1 MQYKKLGRTGLKV
14 SAITLGAMTMG
25 TQVNEAESM
34 DVIKT
39 ALDLGINSF
48 DTANG
53 YGGGKSEQFLGNAVK
68 SQRNSVVIATK
79 VGFINGPGPNDNG
92 LSRKHI
98 MNEVEGSLKR
108 LQTDYIDIYY
118 THFPDFDTTIEETL
132 RTMDDLVH
140 QGKVRYVGCSNY
152 SAWML
157 CKALWKSDKL
167 NLARYDCLET
177 GYNLLTRDIEVELLP
192 LCMDEGI
199 GVSTFNPLAGEMLTG
214 RHEYGKPPA
223 EGRFTL
229 KDMGPGYL
237 ERYWS
242 EVNFQ
247 AVDRF
252 KVLAKNHGCTLP
264 QFSLAW
270 ILNNQAVS
278 TVLSG
283 MTSPA
288 QVKENVAALE
298 IKMTPEELKICNDIW
313 ATFRPARFH
322 YARDSQWR
330 R

>member
-1 MQYKKLGRTGLKV
+1 MLYKKLGRTGLKV
-14 SAITLGAMTMG
+14 SAITLGAITMG
-25 TQVNEAESM
+25 TQINEAESM

-53 YGGGKSEQFLGNAVK
+53 YGGGKSEQILGNAVK
-68 SQRNSVVIATK
+68 GQRNSVIIATK
-79 VGFINGPGPNDNG
+79 VAFVNGPGPNDSG

-118 THFPDFDTTIEETL
+118 AHFPDFDTNIEETL

-152 SAWML
+152 PAWML

-177 GYNLLTRDIEVELLP
+177 VYNLLTRDIEVELLP

-252 KVLAKNHGCTLP
+252 KVLAKDHGCTLP

-283 MTSPA
+283 MISPA

>member
-1 MQYKKLGRTGLKV
+1 MLYKKLGRTGLKV
-14 SAITLGAMTMG
+14 STITLGCMTLG
-25 TQVNEAESM
+25 LQVGESESLN
-34 DVIKT
+34 VIKS

-53 YGGGKSEQFLGNAVK
+53 YAGGKSEQILGTAVK
-68 SQRNSVVIATK
+68 GQRNSVIIATK
-79 VGFINGPGPNDNG
+79 VSFINGPGPNDSG

-118 THFPDFDTTIEETL
+118 AHFPDFDTMLEETL

-140 QGKVRYVGCSNY
+140 QGKVRYIGCSNY
-152 SAWML
+152 PAWLL

-167 NLARYDCLET
+167 NLARFDSLET
-177 GYNLLTRDIEVELLP
+177 PYNLLTRDIEVEVLP
-192 LCMDEGI
+192 LCADEGL
-199 GVSTFNPLAGEMLTG
+199 GVAIFNPLAGEMLTG

-237 ERYWS
+237 ERFWNES
-242 EVNFQ
+242 NFQ
-247 AVDRF
+247 ALDRF
-252 KVLAKNHGCTLP
+252 KVLAKAHGCTLP

-270 ILNNQAVS
+270 ILNNGIVS

-283 MTSPA
+283 SISPE
-288 QVKENVAALE
+288 QIKENVAAID
-298 IKMTPEELKICNDIW
+298 IKMTPEDIKTCNDVW
-313 ATFRPARFH
+313 AVFRPARFH

-330 R
+330 K

>member
-1 MQYKKLGRTGLKV
+1 
-14 SAITLGAMTMG
+14 
-25 TQVNEAESM
+25 
-34 DVIKT
+34 
-39 ALDLGINSF
+39 
-48 DTANG
+48 
-53 YGGGKSEQFLGNAVK
+53 
-68 SQRNSVVIATK
+68 
-79 VGFINGPGPNDNG
+79 
-92 LSRKHI
+92 

-108 LQTDYIDIYY
+108 LQTDYIDIYFA
-118 THFPDFDTTIEETL
+118 HFPDFDTPIEDTL
-132 RTMDDLVH
+132 QTMDSLVR
-140 QGKVRYVGCSNY
+140 QGKVRYIGCSNY

-177 GYNLLTRDIEVELLP
+177 PYNLLTRDIEVEVLP

-199 GVSTFNPLAGEMLTG
+199 GVCVFNPLAGELLTG

-237 ERYWS
+237 ERFWNES
-242 EVNFQ
+242 NFQ
-247 AVDRF
+247 AVDRL
-252 KVLAKNHGCTLP
+252 KVLAKAHGCTLP

-270 ILNNQAVS
+270 ILNNEFVS

-283 MTSPA
+283 SISPA
-288 QVKENVAALE
+288 QVKENIGALD
-298 IKMTPEELKICNDIW
+298 IKMTPEDTKACNEIW
-313 ATFRPARFH
+313 STFRPVRFH

>member
-1 MQYKKLGRTGLKV
+1 MLYRKMGRTGLKV
-14 SAITLGAMTMG
+14 STITLGTMTLG
-25 TQVNEAESM
+25 TQVSEAESM
-34 DVIKT
+34 EVIKT
-39 ALDLGINSF
+39 ALELGINSF

-53 YGGGKSEQFLGNAVK
+53 YGGGKSEQILGNAVK
-68 SQRNSVVIATK
+68 EQRNSVVIATK
-79 VGFINGPGPNDNG
+79 VAFKNGPGPNDNG

-118 THFPDFDTTIEETL
+118 AHFPDFDTTLEETL

-140 QGKVRYVGCSNY
+140 QGKVRYIGCSNY

-157 CKALWKSDKL
+157 CKALWKSDKN

-177 GYNLLTRDIEVELLP
+177 PYNLLTRDIEVEVLP
-192 LCMDEGI
+192 LCKDEGI
-199 GVSTFNPLAGEMLTG
+199 GVSIFNPLAGEMLTG
-214 RHEYGKPPA
+214 RHERGKPPA

-237 ERYWS
+237 ERFWNES
-242 EVNFQ
+242 NFQ

-252 KVLAKNHGCTLP
+252 KVLANAHGCTLP
-264 QFSLAW
+264 QFALAW
-270 ILNNQAVS
+270 ILNNDLVA

-283 MTSPA
+283 SISSA
-288 QVKENVAALE
+288 QVKENIGALD
-298 IKMTPEELKICNDIW
+298 IKLTSEDIKVCDEVW
-313 ATFRPARFH
+313 SAFRPTRFH

-330 R
+330 

>member
-1 MQYKKLGRTGLKV
+1 MLYKKLGRTGLKV
-14 SAITLGAMTMG
+14 SAMTLGCMTMG
-25 TQVNEAESM
+25 IQVDEAESIN
-34 DVIKT
+34 VIKS

-53 YGGGKSEQFLGNAVK
+53 YAGGKSEQILGAAVK
-68 SQRNSVVIATK
+68 GQRSSVVIATK
-79 VGFINGPGPNDNG
+79 VAFKNGSGPNDSG

-118 THFPDFDTTIEETL
+118 AHFPDFDTTLEETL
-132 RTMDDLVH
+132 RTMDDLIH

-152 SAWML
+152 PAWLL

-177 GYNLLTRDIEVELLP
+177 VYNLLTRDIEVELLP
-192 LCMDEGI
+192 LCKDEGI
-199 GVSTFNPLAGEMLTG
+199 GVSAFNPLAGEMLTG

-247 AVDRF
+247 AVDRL
-252 KVLAKNHGCTLP
+252 KIQAGAHSCTLP
-264 QFSLAW
+264 QFALAW
-270 ILNNQAVS
+270 ILNNETIS

-283 MTSPA
+283 STSTA
-288 QVKENVAALE
+288 QIKENVAALD
-298 IKMTPEELKICNDIW
+298 IKMTAEDIKACNEIW
-313 ATFRPARFH
+313 ATFRPPRFH

-330 R
+330 G